1 MNEFQ
6 NLGKISPEHRL
17 AITRFVLHKNT
28 TFIQKIALWEELK
41 QFSSQNIPYWKAAL
55 KSFEI

>member
-6 NLGKISPEHRL
+6 NLGKISPEHHGAL
-17 AITRFVLHKNT
+17 TRFVLHKNT
-28 TFIQKIALWEELK
+28 KLILKIALWAELK